1 MFGEHYPD
9 PVRVISVG
17 KPVDTLLADPKAP
30 DNSNYSVEFCGG
42 TYVIVGNSR
51 MFLHFH
57 TMFSMTHRHVL
68 NSGDIGSFVITSEE
82 SIAEGVRRVLALTG
96 VAALEVRP
104 C

>member
-42 TYVIVGNSR
+42 TYVIVGILKCSSV
-51 MFLHFH
+51 LHF
-57 TMFSMTHRHVL
+57 RY
-68 NSGDIGSFVITSEE
+68 DIQAR
-82 SIAEGVRRVLALTG
+82 AEQR
-96 VAALEVRP
+96 
-104 C
+104 

>member
-42 TYVIVGNSR
+42 TYAIVGMLECSFVFI
-51 MFLHFH
+51 FLFR
-57 TMFSMTHRHVL
+57 MTHRHVL

-82 SIAEGVRRVLALTG
+82 SIAEGVRRVVALTG
-96 VAALEVRP
+96 AAALEVRH
-104 C
+104 